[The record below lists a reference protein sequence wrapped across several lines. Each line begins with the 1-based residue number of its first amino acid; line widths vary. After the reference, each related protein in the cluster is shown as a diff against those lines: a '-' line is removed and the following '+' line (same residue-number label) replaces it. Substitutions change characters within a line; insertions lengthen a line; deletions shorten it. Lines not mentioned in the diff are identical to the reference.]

1 MNNQTLKTWL
11 WIGTSLLSSF
21 LFYGQG
27 AGLNFLLYS
36 LVFIT
41 ISFGLYPVLRQS
53 VSGWFI
59 ALGYLL
65 TAMSIMWHHS
75 WLAILLYLFSFIA
88 LAGFCAYPRTS
99 LGIALPNG
107 LYSAGLSFWR
117 REWLN
122 RKEKPQGS
130 LTPARVMSWAVPVAI
145 TVLFL
150 MLYIGGN
157 PAFAA
162 LLTQTEIEVI
172 SLGRIIFTLVSA
184 YLLLAIFYPTGIKAL
199 IQLDQRT
206 PNLLLRR
213 RQAKKQRSFN
223 TIGLKH
229 EYRSGWLLFILL
241 NGLLLLFNA
250 VDTYHLW
257 TGKLPQGVTY
267 SEYVHQGVNA
277 LIVSIVLAIGIVMY
291 FFRGNL
297 NFYYRSRQLKLVAY
311 AWVAQNVFLVLAT
324 AYKNSLYIDAYGF
337 TQKRLGVYVYLLMT
351 LVGLFFTYVKVR
363 QIKTNA
369 FLLRYTSWAFYAI
382 LAGLTLFNWPRFI
395 TKYNLTNLPAEQID
409 FHYLS
414 RLSDHNLDLLADA
427 LKNPNYHIAANTREN
442 IMNEI
447 SHFRYTEAQQ
457 DWRSWNYADRQVMIN
472 LAYE

>member
-1 MNNQTLKTWL
+1 MKNQTLKTYL

-36 LVFIT
+36 LVFVA
-41 ISFGLYPVLRQS
+41 ISFVLYPELRQS
-53 VSGWFI
+53 ASGWFI
-59 ALGYLL
+59 TAGYLL
-65 TAMSIMWHHS
+65 TAVGVVWHHS

-107 LYSAGLSFWR
+107 FYAAGLSFWR

-122 RKEKPQGS
+122 RKAKQQGS
-130 LTPARVMSWAVPVAI
+130 LTPARVMSWLVPVFI
-145 TVLFL
+145 TTLFL
-150 MLYIGGN
+150 MLYIGGS

-162 LLTQTEIEVI
+162 LFTQTEIEVI
-172 SLGRIIFTLVSA
+172 SFGRIVFTLVSA
-184 YLLLAIFYPTGIKAL
+184 YLLLGIFYPTGIQSL
-199 IQLDQRT
+199 IQLDQRI
-206 PNLLLRR
+206 PNLLLRH
-213 RQAKKQRSFN
+213 RQAQKQRAFN
-223 TIGLKH
+223 TIGLKY

-241 NGLLLLFNA
+241 NGLLLLFNG

-277 LIVSIVLAIGIVMY
+277 LIISIILAISIVMY

-297 NFYYRSRQLKLVAY
+297 NFYHRSRRLKLVAY

-324 AYKNSLYIDAYGF
+324 AYKNSLYIDAYGL
-337 TQKRLGVYVYLLMT
+337 TQKRIGVYVYLLMT

-363 QIKTNA
+363 EIRTNA

-409 FHYLS
+409 FQYLS
-414 RLSDHNLDLLADA
+414 YISDHNLDLLQDA
-427 LKNPNYHIAANTREN
+427 LVNPNYHIAASTREN

-447 SHFRYTEAQQ
+447 SHFRYTESWQ
-457 DWRSWNYADRQVMIN
+457 DWRSWNYADEQVMIN
-472 LAYE
+472 LDYQ